1 MLIVSFLCRSCR
13 YCVFLLAIALTV
25 FLRFMAAD
33 YLFDIFKLLF
43 LYDSTLTF

>member
-1 MLIVSFLCRSCR
+1 MLIVSFLCRSCK
-13 YCVFLLAIALTV
+13 YCFSLAIALTV